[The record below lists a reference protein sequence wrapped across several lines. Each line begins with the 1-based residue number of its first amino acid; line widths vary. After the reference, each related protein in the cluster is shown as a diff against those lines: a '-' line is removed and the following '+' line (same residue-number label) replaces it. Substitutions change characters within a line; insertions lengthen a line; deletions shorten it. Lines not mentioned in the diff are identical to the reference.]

1 MAIKD
6 YSEVK
11 KLIEDNDVVFADLR
25 FTDTKGKEQHISL
38 PISCIDEK
46 FFEQGKMFD
55 GSSIAGWRGI
65 DKSDMILMPDITTV
79 MLDPFYADPTIIV
92 RCDILEPQTLTGYDR
107 DPRSVA
113 KRAEDYLKSTGI
125 GDKAFFGPE
134 PEFFLFDDV
143 RFKSD
148 ISGSFV
154 AIDDIEAAWNSA
166 TEYEGGNKGY
176 RPAVKGGYFPVPPVD
191 SSQDIRSA
199 MCKVMQE
206 MGLVIEAHH
215 HEVATAGQNEIATE
229 FNSLTKKA
237 DEVQIYKYVVQ
248 NVANQYGK
256 TATFMPKPIYGDNG
270 SGMHC
275 NISLF
280 KDGKNAFY
288 DENAEYQLSD
298 TAKYAIGGL
307 LKHVKSITAI
317 LNPTVNSYKRL
328 VPGYEAPVYLAW
340 SLANRSALLRVPAK
354 RGVATRV
361 ELRSPDPACNPYLA
375 FATILEACLDGIRN
389 KIEPPAPVESNIY
402 KLTSKERKRQKIDS
416 LPGTLIEAVDLMNKS
431 LVANA
436 ALGQHIMN
444 EFVVAKEK
452 EWDDYRT
459 CVTQWEINKYLA
471 RY

>member
-1 MAIKD
+1 MSD
-6 YSEVK
+6 
-11 KLIEDNDVVFADLR
+11 
-25 FTDTKGKEQHISL
+25 FTYKRLDGKELSADDIKQIIKERNVRFIKLQFVDINGQVKNISIPASHIDKIL
-38 PISCIDEK
+38 ANEI
-46 FFEQGKMFD
+46 MLD
-55 GSSIAGWRGI
+55 GSSIKGFRSI
-65 DKSDMILMPDITTV
+65 ETSDMFFYPDKNTFEILPWRDMEG
-79 MLDPFYADPTIIV
+79 YESARII
-92 RCDILEPQTLTGYDR
+92 CDIYNADGTPFEGC
-107 DPRSVA
+107 PRCNLKRLMNEA
-113 KRAEDYLKSTGI
+113 KKLGFTMNM
-125 GDKAFFGPE
+125 GPE
-134 PEFFLFDDV
+134 AEFFLFSKDENGDITTSTMDNAGYYDVGPEDLGEDV
-143 RFKSD
+143 RSD
-148 ISGSFV
+148 IVNTLQEMNF
-154 AIDDIEAAWNSA
+154 DIEAS
-166 TEYEGGNKGY
+166 
-176 RPAVKGGYFPVPPVD
+176 
-191 SSQDIRSA
+191 
-199 MCKVMQE
+199 
-206 MGLVIEAHH
+206 H
-215 HEVATAGQNEIATE
+215 HEVADGQHEVDFKYADILTTA
-229 FNSLTKKA
+229 
-237 DEVQIYKYVVQ
+237 D
-248 NVANQYGK
+248 NVATFK
-256 TATFMPKPIYGDNG
+256 VVVKAIAALHDLHATFMPKPIYGING

-288 DENAEYQLSD
+288 DENSEYQLSD

-402 KLTSKERKRQKIDS
+402 KLTNKERKRQKIDS

-436 ALGQHIMN
+436 AVGQHIMN
-444 EFVVAKEK
+444 EFILAKEK

-459 CVTQWEINKYLA
+459 CVTQWEIDKYLA

>member
-1 MAIKD
+1 MSD
-6 YSEVK
+6 
-11 KLIEDNDVVFADLR
+11 
-25 FTDTKGKEQHISL
+25 FTYKRLDGKELSADDIKQIIKERNVRFIKLQFVDINGQVKNISIPASHIDKIL
-38 PISCIDEK
+38 ANEI
-46 FFEQGKMFD
+46 MLD
-55 GSSIAGWRGI
+55 GSSIKGFRSI
-65 DKSDMILMPDITTV
+65 ETSDMFFYPDKNTFEILPWRDMEG
-79 MLDPFYADPTIIV
+79 YESARII
-92 RCDILEPQTLTGYDR
+92 CDIYNADGTPFEGC
-107 DPRSVA
+107 PRCNLKRLMNEA
-113 KRAEDYLKSTGI
+113 KKLGFTMNM
-125 GDKAFFGPE
+125 GPE
-134 PEFFLFDDV
+134 AEFFLFSKDENGDITTSTMDNAGYYDVGPEDLGEDV
-143 RFKSD
+143 RSD
-148 ISGSFV
+148 IVNTLQEMNF
-154 AIDDIEAAWNSA
+154 DIEAS
-166 TEYEGGNKGY
+166 
-176 RPAVKGGYFPVPPVD
+176 
-191 SSQDIRSA
+191 
-199 MCKVMQE
+199 
-206 MGLVIEAHH
+206 H
-215 HEVATAGQNEIATE
+215 HEVADGQHEVDFKYADILTTA
-229 FNSLTKKA
+229 
-237 DEVQIYKYVVQ
+237 D
-248 NVANQYGK
+248 NVATFK
-256 TATFMPKPIYGDNG
+256 VVVKAIAALHDLHATFMPKPIYGING

-280 KDGKNAFY
+280 KDVKNAFY
-288 DENAEYQLSD
+288 DENSEYQLSD

-402 KLTSKERKRQKIDS
+402 KLTNKERKRQKIDS

-444 EFVVAKEK
+444 EFILAKEK

>member
-1 MAIKD
+1 MSD
-6 YSEVK
+6 
-11 KLIEDNDVVFADLR
+11 
-25 FTDTKGKEQHISL
+25 FTYKRLDGKELSADDIKQIIKERNVRFIKLQFVDINGQVKNISIPASHIDKIL
-38 PISCIDEK
+38 ANEI
-46 FFEQGKMFD
+46 MLD
-55 GSSIAGWRGI
+55 GSSIKGFRSI
-65 DKSDMILMPDITTV
+65 ETSDMFFYPDKNTFEILPWRDMEGYESARIICEINN
-79 MLDPFYADPTIIV
+79 ADGTPYEGCP
-92 RCDILEPQTLTGYDR
+92 RCNLKRLMNE
-107 DPRSVA
+107 A
-113 KRAEDYLKSTGI
+113 KKLGFTMNM
-125 GDKAFFGPE
+125 GPE
-134 PEFFLFDDV
+134 AEFFLFSKDENGDITTSTMDNAGYYDVGPEDLGEDV
-143 RFKSD
+143 RSD
-148 ISGSFV
+148 IVNTLQEMNF
-154 AIDDIEAAWNSA
+154 DIEAS
-166 TEYEGGNKGY
+166 
-176 RPAVKGGYFPVPPVD
+176 
-191 SSQDIRSA
+191 
-199 MCKVMQE
+199 
-206 MGLVIEAHH
+206 H
-215 HEVATAGQNEIATE
+215 HEVADGQHEVDFKYADILTTA
-229 FNSLTKKA
+229 
-237 DEVQIYKYVVQ
+237 D
-248 NVANQYGK
+248 NVATFK
-256 TATFMPKPIYGDNG
+256 VVVKAIAALHDLHATFMPKPIYGING

>member
-1 MAIKD
+1 MSD
-6 YSEVK
+6 
-11 KLIEDNDVVFADLR
+11 
-25 FTDTKGKEQHISL
+25 FTYKRLDGKELSADDIKQIIKERNVRFIKLQFVDINGQVKNISIPASHIDKIL
-38 PISCIDEK
+38 ANEI
-46 FFEQGKMFD
+46 MLD
-55 GSSIAGWRGI
+55 GSSIKGFRSI
-65 DKSDMILMPDITTV
+65 ETSDMFFYPDKNTFEILPWRDMEG
-79 MLDPFYADPTIIV
+79 YESARII
-92 RCDILEPQTLTGYDR
+92 CDIYNADGTPFEGC
-107 DPRSVA
+107 PRCNLKRLMNEA
-113 KRAEDYLKSTGI
+113 KKLGFTMNM
-125 GDKAFFGPE
+125 GPE
-134 PEFFLFDDV
+134 AEFFLFSKDENGDITTSTMDNAGYYDVGPEDLGEDV
-143 RFKSD
+143 RSD
-148 ISGSFV
+148 IVNTLQEMNF
-154 AIDDIEAAWNSA
+154 DIEAS
-166 TEYEGGNKGY
+166 
-176 RPAVKGGYFPVPPVD
+176 
-191 SSQDIRSA
+191 
-199 MCKVMQE
+199 
-206 MGLVIEAHH
+206 H
-215 HEVATAGQNEIATE
+215 HEVADGQHEVDFKYADILTTA
-229 FNSLTKKA
+229 
-237 DEVQIYKYVVQ
+237 D
-248 NVANQYGK
+248 NVATFK
-256 TATFMPKPIYGDNG
+256 VVVKAIAALHDLHATFMPKPIYGING

-288 DENAEYQLSD
+288 DENSEYQLSD

-402 KLTSKERKRQKIDS
+402 KLTNKERKRQKIDS

-444 EFVVAKEK
+444 EFILAKEK